1 MSINSEANYFAGKTV
16 VISGAAGGIG
26 LALAEALAVQGM
38 NIVMGDIDANTLAKS
53 GEALR
58 AKGHNVVTCA
68 LDVTDYSQWEALV
81 ATAKDEFGKI
91 HMVINNAGVGGTPS
105 KIEDSEHETWRWVMD
120 VNVMGVLYG
129 AQACVPAIKEHGEGG
144 WVLNVAS
151 MAGMMGMPYA
161 GAYCASKAAVV
172 SMTES
177 WLAEL
182 QPHHIH
188 VSVLCPAFVKTRIH
202 ESYRNRQQKYAVA
215 PSKRIDKEK
224 RKAGAKAA
232 SIAVESGIP
241 ANVLADR
248 VLEAL
253 RTKQTYIYTHPNYRK
268 VTSSRAKAIDNGFVD
283 AENSSAVGHLI
294 NDDIITF

>member
-1 MSINSEANYFAGKTV
+1 MSNQFAGKTA

-26 LALAEALAVQGM
+26 FALAEALAKQGM
-38 NIVMGDIDANTLAKS
+38 NIVMGDIDHIALAES
-53 GEALR
+53 GRVLR
-58 AKGHNVVTCA
+58 EQGFDVLTCA
-68 LDVTDYSQWEALV
+68 LDVTDYSQWEDIV
-81 ATAKDEFGKI
+81 ANAKEKFGNV

-177 WLAEL
+177 WVAEL
-182 QPHHIH
+182 KHFKIH
-188 VSVLCPAFVKTRIH
+188 TSVLCPAFVKTRIH

-215 PSKRIDKEK
+215 VDKRIDKEK
-224 RKAGAKAA
+224 LKAGAKAA
-232 SIAVESGIP
+232 TMAVESGIP
-241 ANVLADR
+241 ATLLAER
-248 VLEAL
+248 VVEAL
-253 RTKQTYIYTHPNYRK
+253 KSKQTYIYTHPNYRQ
-268 VTSSRAKAIDNGFVD
+268 VTTERFKAIDNAFED
-283 AENSSAVGHLI
+283 AEKSAVVGHLI
-294 NDDIITF
+294 NDEIVTF